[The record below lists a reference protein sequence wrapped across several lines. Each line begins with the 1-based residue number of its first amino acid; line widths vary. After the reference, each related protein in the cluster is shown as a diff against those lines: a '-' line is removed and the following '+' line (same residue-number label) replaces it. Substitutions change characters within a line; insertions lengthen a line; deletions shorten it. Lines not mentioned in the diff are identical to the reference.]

1 MHYEG
6 SIFRPPNDAD
16 SILLQ
21 VTVGCS
27 HNRCTFC
34 GAYKNVSFRI
44 KDESIID
51 EDLVYAAHHFPD
63 KKRLFLCDGDA
74 LILPQERFAR
84 LLEKI
89 RHRLPAV
96 KQVGTYANAKSI
108 DRKTVDE
115 LRELKQLGL
124 SMVHMGLESGDDPT
138 LRSVDKWGCA
148 AEIIAQGRKVR
159 QANIRLFATV
169 LLGLGGIDRT
179 REHAVAT
186 GEALTAMKP
195 QYVGA
200 LSLMPVEGTP
210 LYGRLE
216 SGTFVIPDARA
227 MLLELRTMLAH
238 TDLRPGMFYANHA
251 SNYLPMKV
259 RLPKEKL
266 HALALIDCACRGEVQ
281 LTPEWLRGL

>member
-6 SIFRPPNDAD
+6 ALIRPPNEAE

-34 GAYKNVSFRI
+34 GAYKHKVFRI
-44 KDESIID
+44 KDSRTID
-51 EDLVYAAHHFPD
+51 NDIAYAARHFPD
-63 KKRLFLCDGDA
+63 NKRLFLCDGDA
-74 LILPQERFAR
+74 LILPQKQLVALLDTIHAR
-84 LLEKI
+84 LPGVQRI
-89 RHRLPAV
+89 
-96 KQVGTYANAKSI
+96 GIYANAKSI
-108 DRKTVDE
+108 SRKTVEE
-115 LRELKQLGL
+115 LHDLKQRGL

-138 LRSVDKWGCA
+138 LQSVDKWGSA
-148 AEIIAQGRKVR
+148 AEIVAQGKKVK
-159 QANIRLFATV
+159 AADIRLFTTV
-169 LLGLGGIDRT
+169 LLGLAGAERSH
-179 REHAVAT
+179 EHAVAT
-186 GEALTAMKP
+186 GEALTAMNP

-210 LYGRLE
+210 LYDRLKC
-216 SGTFVIPDARA
+216 GTFTLPDART